1 MTGVQTCALPIWL
14 IEKLSNGEAIPYLGI
29 KVSTVT
35 EEISQQHGLPQGV
48 YVKNVETEFS
58 SPAMEAGL
66 QEGDVITELNGEEM
80 QTIEQYTQMLMS
92 LAPEQSVKLKVQ
104 RQSGEGYTELE
115 CTAVVGV
122 LK

>member
-1 MTGVQTCALPIWL
+1 MEETMKDY
-14 IEKLSNGEAIPYLGI
+14 EKELEASFRTI
-29 KVSTVT
+29 
-35 EEISQQHGLPQGV
+35 
-48 YVKNVETEFS
+48 
-58 SPAMEAGL
+58 

-80 QTIEQYTQMLMS
+80 QTIEQYTQMLLS